1 MTKYEEM
8 TTRPV
13 TKLVRNLALPSVVSM
28 MITTIYNMAD
38 TAFVG
43 QLGTSESGA
52 VGVVFGF
59 MSILQAV
66 AFMCGQGT
74 GSIISRKLGQKD
86 TDNASR
92 YTSTGVFLS
101 MMFGALIGAL
111 SYIFLDPLVML
122 LGSTKTIAPHAKTYI
137 KYIIIAAPFMT
148 AGMTMNNIL
157 RYEGRAKL
165 GMAGLI
171 TGAILN
177 IFGDA
182 LLIFVFKM
190 GIAGAGLATAV
201 SQIISFCILLSM
213 FIRKKTDTVISVK
226 NILFSPKKIFNIV
239 STGFPSLL
247 RQALSSIATMLLNTY
262 SAAYGD
268 EAVAAMSIVS
278 RISFFILS
286 VAIGIGQGFQ
296 PVSGF
301 NYGAG
306 KYDRVKKAYWYT
318 VAFSEVIVVLISV
331 AVGMFAEPLVRVF
344 RDDVLVTEYAV
355 RALRLQC
362 MTVIFLPL
370 TMVTEMAFQSSGQ
383 KLYASVASALRS
395 GILFIPI
402 LIIMANIR
410 GMNGIQE
417 AQPLG
422 YVLSFV
428 VCVFFCRI
436 FMKTLRQ

>member
-28 MITTIYNMAD
+28 MITIIYNMAD